1 MRTELGFGARGTF
14 VAERQ
19 REQAGRPTAAE
30 TEKEKTVTG
39 RFQMSLRT
47 KKKERNKN
55 HLRGEKKKTSP
66 PFSPSLIILIATII
80 NINNNITLIQKTKD

>member
-47 KKKERNKN
+47 KKKRKKQKSPERREEENV
-55 HLRGEKKKTSP
+55 T
-66 PFSPSLIILIATII
+66 PFLSVIN
-80 NINNNITLIQKTKD
+80 NINSHNN